1 MNLLYDD
8 MNEGTW
14 YGLDVERTW
23 CEDIGGMCELQGG
36 SAVIQLLEIAT
47 ILTFSRVNTADE
59 FAPSLK

>member
-23 CEDIGGMCELQGG
+23 CEDIGGMCE
-36 SAVIQLLEIAT
+36 
-47 ILTFSRVNTADE
+47 
-59 FAPSLK
+59 